1 MNMLSLLGNALLL
14 LALLVSLH
22 QIFRP
27 EAGSDPRARLAA
39 LATQVSP
46 FVLLVMAFLI
56 QATNLELVSEY
67 AGEKLPLFYRISA
80 VWGSR
85 AGPLMMWAAMVS
97 VITLAMDVEEDRVS
111 TSARIM
117 HSWTTILL

>member
-1 MNMLSLLGNALLL
+1 MNMLSLLGSALLL

-22 QIFRP
+22 QVLRP
-27 EAGSDPRARLAA
+27 EAGADPLARIAT

-67 AGEKLPLFYRISA
+67 VGEDLPLFYRISA

-85 AGPLMMWAAMVS
+85 AGPLLMWAARVS
-97 VITLAMDVEEDRVS
+97 IITLARD
-111 TSARIM
+111 
-117 HSWTTILL
+117 